1 MTDRP
6 MFTLAEAVRASDRS
20 RSTLQRDLKAGRID
34 GAHRADPADPASPW
48 VIPADG
54 LVAAGYRLHA
64 PTPDAAAA
72 DSDPAPDPSTA
83 VAADLAD
90 LRRRAEV
97 AEALATERAAT
108 LGGARIPAAGELPAR
123 CYVRTQSGLRRLRAM
138 VDRDAPVRCWVRPS
152 PIEWIPLN
160 ENHPPDAEHPWAVAH
175 PILCALRLAAD
186 PARGR
191 EVVEGWGLV
200 PGVGQ

>member
-6 MFTLAEAVRASDRS
+6 TFTLAEAVRASDRS

-64 PTPDAAAA
+64 PTPAAAPG
-72 DSDPAPDPSTA
+72 DSAPEPDPSTA

-97 AEALATERAAT
+97 AEALAAERATTLADLREALDAT
-108 LGGARIPAAGELPAR
+108 RLALRALTAGPDPPPDVAPGPAPPLEPPAPDPPGGPVP
-123 CYVRTQSGLRRLRAM
+123 GLRSPLGTRFRRA
-138 VDRDAPVRCWVRPS
+138 WQ
-152 PIEWIPLN
+152 
-160 ENHPPDAEHPWAVAH
+160 
-175 PILCALRLAAD
+175 
-186 PARGR
+186 GFT
-191 EVVEGWGLV
+191 G
-200 PGVGQ
+200 